1 MSDRS
6 SDRASEEAP
15 AGNGARGRI
24 STAEPIIHQA
34 AAPNS
39 LRADEL
45 RIRPGPDDGSVSVDP
60 DRASWR
66 YLSFR
71 AVMLA
76 AGETVD
82 AGIYGQEAVVVV
94 IGGGGVQIDIA
105 GHRSIPLPGRS
116 GPFDALPWAAYLPPD
131 VPGRVVG
138 QPSAARGDARVLVAI
153 AEAPRAK
160 MDRGAS
166 EPALI
171 GPDDVEVEVRGAGN
185 ATRQIN
191 KIVQP
196 GFAADRL
203 EVVEVLTPSGNWS
216 SWPPHKHDTDSWPD
230 EAVLEEIY
238 FYQFRQPEAWGLQRL
253 YRPDRSRDDLW
264 AVGHGDLVL
273 VTDGYHPFAAAH
285 GWDAYYL
292 NALAG
297 DRRTMACSYDP
308 DLDWTRTAWADM
320 EPDPRVPL
328 VRPSARTSLERPAR

>member
-1 MSDRS
+1 MPDRT
-6 SDRASEEAP
+6 DLGVGASP
-15 AGNGARGRI
+15 AETVIR
-24 STAEPIIHQA
+24 PA
-34 AAPNS
+34 ALPNT

-45 RIRPGPDDGSVSVDP
+45 LIRPGRDDVSVTVDP

-71 AVMLA
+71 AVALA

-82 AGIYGQEAVVVV
+82 AGAFGQEAVVVV
-94 IGGGGVQIDIA
+94 IGGGGVRIDVA
-105 GHRSIPLPGRS
+105 NHPSMGLPGRS
-116 GPFDALPWAAYLPPD
+116 GPFVALPWAAYLPPE

-138 QPSAARGDARVLVAI
+138 QPDSTRGEGRVLVAI
-153 AEAPRAK
+153 AEAPRSGMNRAAE
-160 MDRGAS
+160 R
-166 EPALI
+166 PVLI
-171 GPDDVEVEVRGAGN
+171 GPDDVDVEVRGAGN

-196 GFAADRL
+196 GFPADRL

-216 SWPPHKHDTDSWPD
+216 SWPPHKHDTDRWPD
-230 EAVLEEIY
+230 EAVLEEVY
-238 FYQFRQPEAWGLQRL
+238 YYQFDHPEAWGIQRL
-253 YRPDRSRDDLW
+253 YRADRSRDCLW

-273 VTDGYHPFAAAH
+273 VSDGYHPFVAAH

-308 DLDWTRTAWADM
+308 DLDWTRAAWADLA
-320 EPDPRVPL
+320 PDQRVPL
-328 VRPSARTSLERPAR
+328 VQRSGPRRSRRAPPS

>member
-1 MSDRS
+1 VGASPTETAIHRSALPNLLASD
-6 SDRASEEAP
+6 D
-15 AGNGARGRI
+15 
-24 STAEPIIHQA
+24 
-34 AAPNS
+34 
-39 LRADEL
+39 L
-45 RIRPGPDDGSVSVDP
+45 RIRPGPDDPTVSVDP

-71 AVMLA
+71 AIALA

-94 IGGGGVQIDIA
+94 IGGGGVRVDIA
-105 GHRSIPLPGRS
+105 EHSPMVLPGRS
-116 GPFDALPWAAYLPPD
+116 GPFEALPWAAYLPPD

-138 QPSAARGDARVLVAI
+138 RPDGTRGDGRVLVAI
-153 AEAPRAK
+153 AEAPRLGI
-160 MDRGAS
+160 DHPRGR
-166 EPALI
+166 PVLI
-171 GPDDVEVEVRGAGN
+171 GPDEVEVEVRGAGN

-216 SWPPHKHDTDSWPD
+216 SWPPHKHDTDHWPD
-230 EAVLEEIY
+230 EAVLEEVY
-238 FYQFRQPEAWGLQRL
+238 YYQFARPEAWGVQRL
-253 YRPDRSRDDLW
+253 YRADRSRDCLW
-264 AVGHGDLVL
+264 AVGNGELVL
-273 VTDGYHPFAAAH
+273 VTDGYHPFVAAH

-308 DLDWTRTAWADM
+308 DLDWTRAAWADLAA
-320 EPDPRVPL
+320 DRRVPL
-328 VRPSARTSLERPAR
+328 VPPSGTRPSNKGRPA